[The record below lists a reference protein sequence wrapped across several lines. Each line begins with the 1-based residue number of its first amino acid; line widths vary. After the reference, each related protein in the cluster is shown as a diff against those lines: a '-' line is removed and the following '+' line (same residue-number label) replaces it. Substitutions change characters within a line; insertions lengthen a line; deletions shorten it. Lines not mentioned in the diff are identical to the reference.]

1 MRMRRIGMATLAS
14 AVALGGMVIGI
25 GPASA
30 GKPSLAGTLSCNAS
44 GTINISPSLVLAI
57 PNKKEATATKPA
69 KPGKDKGPKYN
80 STGTLLNCTGSEP
93 VSHLTPPTG
102 ATTTSKSKGA
112 SRLCTGGG
120 AGGSSAGTKNKITFN
135 NGAKGKVTS
144 SQSPL
149 SAFNTGTQVF
159 TPAPPT
165 GSPLAVA
172 AAWVFDHINERL
184 AFTTTG
190 TAAGKV
196 YGGKHVAT
204 TVVTTETLGNLFT
217 VQCAGAGISALHL
230 DPVYSTTVI
239 S

>member
-1 MRMRRIGMATLAS
+1 MAALAS

-30 GKPSLAGTLSCNAS
+30 GKPSLSGTLQCASS

-57 PNKKEATATKPA
+57 PDKKPATATKPA
-69 KPGKDKGPKYN
+69 KPGKDKGPKYT
-80 STGTLLNCTGSEP
+80 SSGALSSCTGSEP
-93 VSHLTPPTG
+93 VSHLTSPTA
-102 ATTTSKSKGA
+102 ATTTSKSKGT

-149 SAFNTGTQVF
+149 SAYNTGTNTF

-165 GSPLAVA
+165 GSPLPVA
-172 AAWVFDHINERL
+172 AAWVIDHFTERL
-184 AFTTTG
+184 SFTTTG

-196 YGGKHVAT
+196 YGGRHVVT

-230 DPVYSTTVI
+230 DPQYSKTVI